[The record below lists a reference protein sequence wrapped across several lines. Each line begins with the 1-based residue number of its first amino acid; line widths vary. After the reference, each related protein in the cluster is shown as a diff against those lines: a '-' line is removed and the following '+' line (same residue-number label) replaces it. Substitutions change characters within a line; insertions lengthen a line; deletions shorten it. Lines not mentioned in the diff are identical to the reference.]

1 MAYSLS
7 PLLKPRFFVNAT
19 NKPLVGGK
27 LYTYLAE
34 TTTPATTY
42 SNDTGTPNTNPIILD
57 ANGECN
63 LYLDDDKVYR
73 LILKDANDVTYFD
86 KDRVSSIGG
95 GDYKVLTFDTIA
107 DLRLKIGSEKEP
119 VAQTSGYYA
128 AGDGGGNSFYWDG
141 TSSEDDN
148 GGTIIKPT
156 FVSGAGRWLA
166 LNKYSFSVAQFGA
179 YGDGEHNDE
188 DEEAINRAIT
198 ALSPDGAVL
207 YFDGIYKLPENTEVT
222 TKTYFSIQTSG
233 VTLVFSS
240 RTKFLIKSNSANA
253 IVFALAGISFFKTIG
268 VLHIESDATTPY
280 SSSGQYGAKAIQI
293 YNANGASS
301 EHITI
306 DKVVLKRGSGGVFI
320 VNAYAASNRVTNI
333 SIGEIR
339 TYDATYGFNAQNN
352 GDGVDIGL
360 VYTYNAFRSY
370 FVYGCE
376 SHRAKVLS
384 RSPNTGGTP
393 VNLTTYSVAEGGSGI
408 NTDDITIDLTVSNG
422 GNEVS
427 IASIRNIGDGGASQK
442 VSNIRIRIYSDY
454 KPSLILSLYNFSISG
469 GSTTSTPFNAKI
481 ENIYIEDNTPLATYP
496 IAYDPCSWVVKP
508 NIVWQG
514 MSAATMSD
522 ILEYEPVIDFNTN
535 KNGVNYFQD
544 GIILKNNIPVYGLSS
559 SGTSKKLAYI
569 DTSDNTHYGEPQTSA
584 TYSAIYS
591 GSNGVYFSVNGASR
605 FQARSSSFV
614 PYTDN
619 GYSLGISAL
628 RWSVVYAGT
637 GTINTSDE
645 RLKQQIT
652 SDLSPEI
659 RAWSKVNFC
668 KYKFNDAVEAKGD
681 KARWHFGV
689 IAQQVK
695 EAFESEGLDPFA
707 YGILCYDEWD
717 EEEEVLGDDGAIIS
731 EKKEA
736 GSRYGIRYEEAL
748 ILECAYLRSRR

>member
-42 SNDTGTPNTNPIILD
+42 SNDTGTPNTNPIVLD

-63 LYLDDDKVYR
+63 LYLDDDVSYR

-86 KDRVSSIGG
+86 KDRISSIGG
-95 GDYKVLTFDTIA
+95 GDHKVLTFNTMA

-119 VAQTSGYYA
+119 MAQTSGYNA

-141 TSSEDDN
+141 TSSAVDN

-156 FVSGAGRWLA
+156 FVSGTGRWVA
-166 LNKYSFSVAQFGA
+166 LNKYLFSVAQFGA
-179 YGDGEHNDE
+179 YGDGVHDVE
-188 DEEAINRAIT
+188 DEEAINRAIA
-198 ALSPDGAVL
+198 ALSPNGAVL
-207 YFDGIYKLPENTEVT
+207 HFDGIYKLPENTKST
-222 TKTYFSIQTSG
+222 TKTYFNIQTSG

-240 RTKFLIKSNSANA
+240 RTKFLVKSNSASA
-253 IVFALAGISFFKTIG
+253 IVFALSGISFFKTIG
-268 VLHIESDATTPY
+268 VLRVESDATTPY
-280 SSSGQYGAKAIQI
+280 STSGQYGAKAIQI
-293 YNANGASS
+293 YNANGIPS

-306 DKVVLKRGSGGVFI
+306 DKVVLKRGCGGVFV
-320 VNAYAASNRVTNI
+320 VNAYAASNRVSNI

-339 TYDATYGFNAQNN
+339 TFDATYGFNAQNN

-360 VYTYNAFRSY
+360 VYTFNAFRSY

-384 RSPNTGGTP
+384 RSPHSGGTP
-393 VNLTTYSVAEGGSGI
+393 VNLTTYSLTEGGSGV

-454 KPSLILSLYNFSISG
+454 TPSLILSLYNFLTSG

-481 ENIYIEDNTPLATYP
+481 ENIYIQDNTPLATYQ

-514 MSAATMSD
+514 MSSSTLSN
-522 ILEYEPVIDFNTN
+522 ILLYEPVIDFNTN
-535 KNGVNYFQD
+535 NNGVNYFQD

-559 SGTSKKLAYI
+559 SGINQKLAYV
-569 DTSDNTHYGEPQTSA
+569 DPSNNTHYGENQTSTA
-584 TYSAIYS
+584 YSAIYS
-591 GSNGVYFSVNGASR
+591 GSNGVYFNVNGSSR
-605 FQARSSSFV
+605 FQARSNSFV
-614 PYTDN
+614 PVADN
-619 GYSLGISAL
+619 SYSLGIL
-628 RWSVVYAGT
+628 TQRWSVVYAGT

-645 RLKQQIT
+645 RLKQQIS

-659 RAWSKVNFC
+659 RAWAKVNFC
-668 KYKFNDAVEAKGD
+668 KYKFNDAVKIKGD

-717 EEEEVLGDDGAIIS
+717 EEGGVVGSD
-731 EKKEA
+731 KKEA
-736 GSRYGIRYEEAL
+736 GNIYGIRYEEAL